1 MRRGTSALELCIAMA
16 LLSLF
21 VGMVYSLL
29 SSATREVDGQSA
41 IASLDLEAQEL
52 LDRVCRNVHIGHAP
66 ADWDGPDRVHS
77 IRVVRKDEN
86 GRIVYDISATVTRG
100 AHSRTRRTTVAA
112 R

>member
-1 MRRGTSALELCIAMA
+1 MRKGLSALELCVAMA

-29 SSATREVDGQSA
+29 FSATREVDGQSS

-52 LDRVCRNVHIGHAP
+52 LDQVCRNVHLGHAP
-66 ADWDGPDRVHS
+66 VDWDGPDRVQS
-77 IRVVRKDEN
+77 IRVVRKEGN
-86 GRIVYDISATVTRG
+86 GRTAFDISATVTRG
-100 AHSRTRRTTVAA
+100 ALSRTRRTTVAA